1 MNAQDEALIR
11 AYRQAFGSPA
21 GREVLNDLMK
31 VCRFRVPLQARP
43 GIEAVDPNSIL
54 MAEGARMVFLRI
66 ISMLKLDIEQTNAL
80 VAGQRFNLEDQDAA

>member
-1 MNAQDEALIR
+1 MNAQDEALIS

-31 VCRFRVPLQARP
+31 VCRFRVPLQATAT
-43 GIEAVDPNSIL
+43 IDANSLI

-66 ISMLKLDIEQTNAL
+66 ISMLKLDLEQINAM